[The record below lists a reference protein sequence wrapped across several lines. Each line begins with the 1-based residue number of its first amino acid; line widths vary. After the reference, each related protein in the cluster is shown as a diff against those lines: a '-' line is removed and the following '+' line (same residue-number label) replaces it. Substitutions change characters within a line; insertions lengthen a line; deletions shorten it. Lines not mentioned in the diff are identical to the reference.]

1 MDNSDKSRGCDR
13 IKDNYKQECRLKR
26 HVHYEPNHRSNS
38 NCRNPNS
45 RTFDIFWLVINLNE
59 TNFVKEWKDLALI
72 KECIFPDGSNR
83 NNHRQDQAVLCIL
96 YYKYFQKYKFKK
108 W

>member
-1 MDNSDKSRGCDR
+1 MLRDEAPSILYEHKLSELFVDNSDKSRGCDR

-59 TNFVKEWKDLALI
+59 TNFVKEWKD
-72 KECIFPDGSNR
+72 
-83 NNHRQDQAVLCIL
+83 
-96 YYKYFQKYKFKK
+96 
-108 W
+108 